1 MDNRNQVINNFF
13 EIVKSYVN
21 SLNIPDKKVV
31 DYKTPA
37 ELRSMIKFPINDKGV
52 AYDEIFE
59 YINQYLNFSL
69 VTGHKQFF
77 NQFYSSFNLPAFMGE
92 VITAIT
98 NTSMYTYEVAPVA
111 TLIEMEMLD
120 KMSKIVGFPDA
131 DGSFVTGG
139 SNANLLA
146 MFSARNKL
154 FPEIKDIGMRHL
166 PQLSLFVSEQSHYSF
181 ENATNLLGLGIQ
193 SIYKINSDENGRM
206 IVSDLEAKIQES
218 FAKKEVPF
226 FVVATAG
233 TTMLSAY
240 DPIEEVI
247 DIAHKYKIW
256 AHVDG
261 SFGGSLILSPKTK
274 HLFKGVEKADS
285 FAWDPHK
292 IMNIPLICS
301 VILVKDKGRL
311 AKNITNIQDDY
322 IYHDTETGDYDLGRK
337 SIQCG
342 RRNDALKLWFSW
354 KYYGDEG
361 YSNRLTKLV
370 TIAEYFEHKI
380 KTNKRFQLVLPRQTL
395 NVCFRYLPQIDTDID
410 DFNTKIREI
419 LRKTGKTLVNFGII
433 NGNFSFRWVVSNPD
447 VEEAD
452 IDLFFENF
460 LAVANELEKK

>member
-1 MDNRNQVINNFF
+1 MEYRNQVISNFF
-13 EIVKSYVN
+13 EIVKTYLN
-21 SLNIPDKKVV
+21 SLNEPEKKVV
-31 DYKTPA
+31 DYKTPT
-37 ELRSMIKFPINDKGV
+37 ELRNMIDFYVGKKGV
-52 AYDEIFE
+52 EYNQIFE
-59 YINQYLNFSL
+59 YINQYLDYSL

-111 TLIEMEMLD
+111 TLIEMEMLK
-120 KMSKIVGFPDA
+120 KMAAIVGFDDA

-139 SNANLLA
+139 SNANLIA

-154 FPEIKDIGMRHL
+154 YPEIKDIGMRHL

-181 ENATNLLGLGIQ
+181 ENATNLLGLGIS
-193 SIYKINSDENGRM
+193 SIYKIASDVNGRM
-206 IVSDLEAKIQES
+206 LVSDLENKINES

-226 FVVATAG
+226 FIVATAG

-240 DPIEEVI
+240 DPINEIV

-256 AHVDG
+256 CHVDG
-261 SFGGSLILSPKTK
+261 SFGGSLILSHKTK

-285 FAWDPHK
+285 FSWDPHK

-301 VILVKDKGRL
+301 VILIKDKGRL

-322 IYHDTETGDYDLGRK
+322 IYHDTETGNYDLGKK

-342 RRNDALKLWFSW
+342 RRVDALKLWFSW

-361 YSNRLTKLV
+361 YSNRITKLV
-370 TIAEYFEHKI
+370 DIAEYFEHKI
-380 KTNKRFQLVLPRQTL
+380 KTNKHFQLVLPRQTL
-395 NVCFRYLPQIDTDID
+395 NVCFRYLPEIDTDID
-410 DFNTKIREI
+410 AFNTKIRET
-419 LRKTGKTLVNFGII
+419 LRKSGKTLVNFGII

-447 VEEAD
+447 VEESD
-452 IDLFFENF
+452 IDLFFHNF
-460 LAVANELEKK
+460 LDVANELEKK